1 MAGAH
6 HSCPAPSDSSGS
18 SSLPEKGRMIG
29 GSVDTKSSGVDTML
43 QTQDKIIQNWSSSVD
58 TRSGSVDT
66 VFQIQGKKC
75 VDTRSGSVD
84 TRGLPRTL
92 FGLFWD
98 SVSTL
103 PQVVSTLVALPEQ
116 NTWSGSVDTRD
127 SSHKLSGSNWDS
139 VTLDQVV
146 STLEGFP
153 EHFLGYFGIVC
164 RHYLK

>member
-29 GSVDTKSSGVDTML
+29 
-43 QTQDKIIQNWSSSVD
+43 
-58 TRSGSVDT
+58 
-66 VFQIQGKKC
+66 C

-127 SSHKLSGSNWDS
+127 SSQKLSGSNWDS
-139 VTLDQVV
+139 VSTLDQVV
-146 STLEGFP
+146 LTLEGFP
-153 EHFLGYFGIVC
+153 EHFLGCFGTVC